1 MPMTTD
7 YDAMFIEA
15 LRDKDRAKIARVPK
29 SDLHNH
35 VPYGGSRT
43 FLEVIEGRMIP
54 KCDNKFQNIL
64 EMNAWRK
71 NNIKIKNDYQ
81 LRVFAGY
88 FQAWQDG
95 VKVFAPNF
103 AFCAQKEF
111 NSFMEYIDFIKR
123 LGNMFGEYMH
133 IYPELCLDRNKR
145 GEEMEEITKK
155 FLGTGIF
162 KSIDLVGD
170 EFIGVDSFVGCYKIA
185 KEYGIIRK
193 AHVGEF
199 ADSSYVI
206 DAINKLDL
214 DCVQH
219 GITLAE
225 DEDAMHIVKGKNI
238 ALTICPSSN
247 LMLSRVR
254 SMEEHPVAKLYR
266 HDLNILVGS
275 DDALIF
281 DSSVTNEYLR
291 LTETSLTLDEINS
304 IRINGLSYYG

>member
-1 MPMTTD
+1 MMID

-15 LRDKDRAKIARVPK
+15 LRNKDRATIARVPK

-43 FLEVIEGRMIP
+43 FLEMIEGRTIP
-54 KCDNKFQNIL
+54 KCDHKFCTIP
-64 EMNAWRK
+64 EMNAWCK

-95 VKVFAPNF
+95 IKVFAPNF

-111 NSFMEYIDFIKR
+111 ASFMKYIDFIKR
-123 LGNMFGEYMH
+123 LGDMFGGYMH
-133 IYPELCLDRNKR
+133 IYPELCLDRNKC
-145 GEEMEEITKK
+145 GEEMEGVTKK
-155 FLGTGIF
+155 FLDTGIF

-206 DAINKLDL
+206 DSINKLDL
-214 DCVQH
+214 NCIQH
-219 GITLAE
+219 GIALAK
-225 DEDAMHIVKGKNI
+225 DEDAMRIAKEKNI
-238 ALTICPSSN
+238 TLTICPSSN
-247 LMLSRVR
+247 LMLSRMK
-254 SMEEHPVAKLYR
+254 SMKEHPVVKLYR
-266 HDLNILVGS
+266 HGLNISIGS
-275 DDALIF
+275 AHSLYGCF
-281 DSSVTNEYLR
+281 LTNIIKYA
-291 LTETSLTLDEINS
+291 
-304 IRINGLSYYG
+304 RIQIIMGFP

>member
-1 MPMTTD
+1 MVGD
-7 YDAMFIEA
+7 YDTLFIEA
-15 LRDKDRAKIARVPK
+15 LRDKDRRKIAKVPK

-35 VPYGGSRT
+35 VPYGGSRV
-43 FLEVIEGRMIP
+43 FLGAIEGRTIP
-54 KCDNKFQNIL
+54 KCDHKFHNIP
-64 EMNAWRK
+64 EMNAWCN
-71 NNIKIKNDYQ
+71 NNIKVKNDYQ
-81 LRVFAGY
+81 LRVIASY
-88 FQAWQDG
+88 IQARQDG
-95 VKVFAPNF
+95 IEVFAPNF

-111 NSFMEYIDFIKR
+111 DSFIEYIDFIKR
-123 LGNMFGEYMH
+123 LGDMFGEYMY

-145 GEEMEEITKK
+145 SEEMEEITKK
-155 FLGTGIF
+155 FLDTGVF

-214 DCVQH
+214 NCIQH

-225 DEDAMHIVKGKNI
+225 DEDAIHTVKEENI

-254 SMEEHPVAKLYR
+254 SMEEHPIVKLYR
-266 HDLNILVGS
+266 HGLNISIGS

-304 IRINGLSYYG
+304 MRINGLSYYS